1 MCPVVL
7 IVGHSFDPHVDSLV
21 GHLGDLGC
29 QPIVFDR
36 HCYRHLIHLA
46 VRESGPEGYLQIE
59 DRRIEFQEIKSVW
72 WRLKPIVRSEV
83 TGVFD
88 SVSEEFASREWRA
101 TIRCLPSFLPHA
113 RWVNPVSAQN
123 EINLKA
129 RQLVL
134 AHSVGFRLPDTA
146 FTNDPEAVVSMFS
159 VHDRMIYKTASWF
172 IVPPDEFIYTTEIS
186 RDQVVHSPEAIMKA
200 PGIFQELVPK
210 SHELRITVMGDE
222 VFGVKVKSQDLRE
235 ARIDWREAQ
244 FEDIF
249 EETSIDESTRQKILK
264 FHSEAGLVTG
274 VYDLIVPEGGDP
286 IFLECNPAGQ
296 WLWLEE
302 RLGIPMS
309 ISLARIL
316 ANSE

>member
-1 MCPVVL
+1 
-7 IVGHSFDPHVDSLV
+7 
-21 GHLGDLGC
+21 
-29 QPIVFDR
+29 
-36 HCYRHLIHLA
+36 
-46 VRESGPEGYLQIE
+46 
-59 DRRIEFQEIKSVW
+59 
-72 WRLKPIVRSEV
+72 
-83 TGVFD
+83 
-88 SVSEEFASREWRA
+88 
-101 TIRCLPSFLPHA
+101 
-113 RWVNPVSAQN
+113 
-123 EINLKA
+123 
-129 RQLVL
+129 
-134 AHSVGFRLPDTA
+134 
-146 FTNDPEAVVSMFS
+146 
-159 VHDRMIYKTASWF
+159 MIYKTASWF